1 MIKIVEMGIVV
12 IITMMMMMM
21 MMMMMIA
28 INTFVRNDTLKDAH
42 DILTSVFRQRESGS
56 EVNGILDHIIS

>member
-21 MMMMMIA
+21 MMMTA

>member
-1 MIKIVEMGIVV
+1 MGIVV
-12 IITMMMMMM
+12 IITM

-28 INTFVRNDTLKDAH
+28 INTFVRNEALKDAH

-56 EVNGILDHIIS
+56 EVNGILDHIIT

>member
-12 IITMMMMMM
+12 IITMMMM

-42 DILTSVFRQRESGS
+42 DILTSVFRQGESGS

>member
-12 IITMMMMMM
+12 IIT

>member
-1 MIKIVEMGIVV
+1 MIKIVEMGTVV

-21 MMMMMIA
+21 MMMMVA
-28 INTFVRNDTLKDAH
+28 INTFVTNDTLKDAH
-42 DILTSVFRQRESGS
+42 DILTSVFGQRESGS

>member
-1 MIKIVEMGIVV
+1 MIKKLEMGIVV
-12 IITMMMMMM
+12 IITMMM

-56 EVNGILDHIIS
+56 EVNDILDHIIS